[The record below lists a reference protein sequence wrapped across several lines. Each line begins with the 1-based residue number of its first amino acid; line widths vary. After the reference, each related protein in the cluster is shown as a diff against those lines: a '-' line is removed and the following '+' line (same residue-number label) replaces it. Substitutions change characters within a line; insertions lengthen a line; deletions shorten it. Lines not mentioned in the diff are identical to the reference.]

1 MLNQPFPQKPRVLT
15 SLRQDTSVRVAAPQ
29 NKSEIGKFLI
39 HAGLAGPA
47 VSLQR
52 KAVVFRQ
59 GTPADAAFFIQQ
71 GRVMLSAGW
80 NDNSP
85 ATLALLGPGDFIGE
99 ECIASRQIFRP
110 ATATVLSR
118 CTVVK
123 IDRQLLEQKI
133 RNDASVYELFMG
145 LVMNRSQRMQEDLVA
160 HLKFSSEQRLAR
172 LLLLM
177 AGLTDSQEGEVTI
190 AKVSHR
196 LLAEMIGTTRSRVSF
211 FMNRFRERGLIDYN
225 GDFTI
230 RAVLARVI
238 AEESRTEEAS

>member
-1 MLNQPFPQKPRVLT
+1 MFNQPIPQKPRVL
-15 SLRQDTSVRVAAPQ
+15 SSISARLEAPK
-29 NKSEIGKFLI
+29 NKSEIGKFL
-39 HAGLAGPA
+39 ALSGLAGA
-47 VSLQR
+47 AMSLQR

-59 GTPADAAFFIQQ
+59 GSPADAAFFIQQ

-80 NDNSP
+80 NANAP

-99 ECIASRQIFRP
+99 ECIASRQAFRP

-123 IDRQLLEQKI
+123 IDRHILEQKI
-133 RNDASVYELFMG
+133 RNEASVYELFMG
-145 LVMNRSQRMQEDLVA
+145 LIMNRSQRMQEDLVA

-177 AGLTDSQEGEVTI
+177 AGLTDAQEAEVTI

-230 RAVLARVI
+230 RTALARVI
-238 AEESRTEEAS
+238 QEQPTEGEDSAS